1 MIRRKIKIVL
11 SVKLKKRECP
21 KRQISQRNSSSQKNK
36 VYLIIQRSILDSFS
50 GVLEEK
56 NKNGFKAVKGISMKK
71 RGWLLLRV
79 CQKRGKNGNWNTLNI
94 SSIFSVKRTDHV
106 QRPREKWQSRAQVI
120 RYIHLSEALINV
132 TETLE
137 FSWSFIFT

>member
-21 KRQISQRNSSSQKNK
+21 KGQISQRNSSSQKNK

-56 NKNGFKAVKGISMKK
+56 NKNGFKAVKGVSMKK

-106 QRPREKWQSRAQVI
+106 QRPREKWQFIRYQVI
-120 RYIHLSEALINV
+120 RYIHQPRLSGIY
-132 TETLE
+132 
-137 FSWSFIFT
+137 IFLRLS

>member
-1 MIRRKIKIVL
+1 ML

-56 NKNGFKAVKGISMKK
+56 NKNGFKAVKGVSMKK
-71 RGWLLLRV
+71 RG
-79 CQKRGKNGNWNTLNI
+79 
-94 SSIFSVKRTDHV
+94 
-106 QRPREKWQSRAQVI
+106 
-120 RYIHLSEALINV
+120 
-132 TETLE
+132 
-137 FSWSFIFT
+137 